1 MLKKIGYF
9 YLFTA
14 AGCLLLGLV
23 ALGVGVETGVGFIL
37 GIYSAIGFSFLLCTA
52 PVWLI
57 IFVLRGMFISDE
69 RFHAE
74 NRQDTN

>member
-1 MLKKIGYF
+1 MFKKLAYF
-9 YLFTA
+9 YLFAT

-23 ALGVGVETGVGFIL
+23 ALGVGVETEVGFLIGINSATVL
-37 GIYSAIGFSFLLCTA
+37 GLLLCTA

-57 IFVLRGMFISDE
+57 IFVLRGMFMSDE

-74 NRQDTN
+74 NGQDPT